1 MMPKTVVIE
10 IEPGQ
15 IEGSV
20 HDGVAAFKG
29 ITYGSGV
36 AGSGRWRR
44 AQPPRPWTGVRAAMD
59 YGPRAVQIGHEDLGI
74 TSSELEELLLAGQ
87 PSNDQWREQNE
98 ECLTLNVWSSALAG
112 GGKHPV
118 MFWCHGGGYHGE
130 TPPVWWFDGENLARE
145 GSVVVVTVRHRVGTL
160 GFLHLADLP
169 GAAGYKDSGNV
180 GMLDL
185 IAALHWVRV
194 NISSFGGDPDNVTVF
209 GESGGGAKISVLLA
223 MPEAK
228 GLFHKAIIQSGYQ
241 LHSPSREEATR
252 TTCALLE
259 ELGLSPGDV
268 EFLAVV
274 PGKRL
279 VAAQARLMG
288 HVRKPWEITGL
299 ASFEPM
305 VDGVN
310 LPTSPFHP
318 VASPIGRDVPL
329 IIGTCA
335 TEATFLTCGIPQVF
349 ELNRTQRN
357 ELLKLMIGDN
367 YAGLLVHYEED
378 APAATPSE
386 LFFAVITDYMLR
398 MNSIRLAELKLAL
411 GGAPVY
417 MYLLKYRTD
426 VLGGKFR
433 TPHTLEIPLVF
444 GHSDNPML
452 GTSED
457 RFVVA
462 RQMGATWAAFAHT
475 GDPGNGQIPAWPA
488 YDLAR
493 RSTMAFDISPHVVED
508 PSGRQRRAWRDRM
521 GWSPPA

>member
-1 MMPKTVVIE
+1 MPDTIVIE
-10 IEPGQ
+10 IEPGK
-15 IEGSV
+15 IEGAL
-20 HDGVAAFKG
+20 HGEIAAFKG
-29 ITYGSGV
+29 IPYGYGVSG
-36 AGSGRWRR
+36 AGRWRR
-44 AQPPRPWTGVRAAMD
+44 AQPPRPWTGLRTALD
-59 YGPRAVQIGHEDLGI
+59 YGPQAIQIGHEDLGL
-74 TSSELEELLLAGQ
+74 TSPELEELLLAGQ
-87 PSNDQWREQNE
+87 PSDSRWRRQSE
-98 ECLTLNVWSSALAG
+98 ECLTLNIWSSTPMG
-112 GGKHPV
+112 GGRRPV

-169 GAAGYKDSGNV
+169 GAEDYEDSGNV

-185 IAALHWVRV
+185 IAALQWVRA
-194 NISSFGGDPDNVTVF
+194 NISGFGGDPDNITVF

-241 LHSPSREEATR
+241 MHSPSREEATR

-259 ELGLSPGDV
+259 ELGLESGDV
-268 EFLAVV
+268 GLLPTV
-274 PGKRL
+274 PAKRFI
-279 VAAQARLMG
+279 AAQARLMG
-288 HVRKPWEITGL
+288 RVRKPWEIEGL
-299 ASFEPM
+299 ASFEPV

-349 ELNRTQRN
+349 DLSRPQRD
-357 ELLKLMIGDN
+357 ELLKLIIGDD
-367 YAGLLVHYEED
+367 YADLLVHYEED

-398 MNSIRLAELKLAL
+398 MNSIRLAELKSAQ
-411 GGAPVY
+411 GAAPVY
-417 MYLLKYRTD
+417 MYLLQYRTD
-426 VLGGKFR
+426 VLGGKFG
-433 TPHTLEIPLVF
+433 TPHTLEIPLVL
-444 GHSDNPML
+444 GHCDSPML

-457 RFVVA
+457 RFAVA
-462 RQMGATWAAFAHT
+462 RQMGAAWAAFAHT
-475 GDPGNGQIPAWPA
+475 GHPGSAYIPPWPA
-488 YDLAR
+488 YDPAQ
-493 RSTMAFDISPHVVED
+493 RSTMTFDIFPHVVED
-508 PSGRQRRAWRDRM
+508 PLGRQRRAWRDRM
-521 GWSPPA
+521 DR